1 MDIFK
6 IISDVDHTLHCKLLV
21 DEGGIQ
27 ILNGLQNLSEKNL
40 QMKSQV
46 LRFRPIT
53 SKQTIQNCLK

>member
-6 IISDVDHTLHCKLLV
+6 IISDVFHTEQCKLLV

-40 QMKSQV
+40 QIKSQV
-46 LRFRPIT
+46 FENVNAWENLR
-53 SKQTIQNCLK
+53 NA